1 VTVDD
6 GGNIVP
12 AVGGPSPGARD
23 NPGTESFPNQNP
35 NGGDAGTGGQGG
47 GTGAGGS
54 TTTTTAPT
62 DWSSLLGI
70 YGLPPDV
77 AAKVAAIFSQTTD
90 VSQATALALAYV
102 RGTSWYAQ
110 TYPGIQEGIAR
121 GIIGNEADYR
131 SYLNNVNILAKQY
144 LGRDISGQEL
154 SDYLKQGFN
163 VDRISRIFQGG
174 AIAQTNGQDWRYA
187 TGAFDSQGALTG
199 DEQAALGQ
207 EQAGI
212 DTALGQR
219 VQRRLALA
227 QQRMQTIFQGGLATP
242 GLSTSSGRIAST
254 SLGSQAN
261 DVAA

>member
-1 VTVDD
+1 MTVDNS
-6 GGNIVP
+6 GNIVP
-12 AVGGPSPGARD
+12 SIGGPSPGQRD
-23 NPGTESFPNQNP
+23 NPSESFPNQDQTGQPPGNNP
-35 NGGDAGTGGQGG
+35 PPD
-47 GTGAGGS
+47 
-54 TTTTTAPT
+54 TTTTSPTAPT

-77 AAKVAAIFSQTTD
+77 AAKVGSIFSQTTD
-90 VSQATALALAYV
+90 VSQATALALAYI

-121 GIIGNEADYR
+121 GVVSNEADYR

-227 QQRMQTIFQGGLATP
+227 QQRMQTVFNGSLATP
-242 GLSTSSGRIAST
+242 GLSTSNGRLAST
-254 SLGSQAN
+254 TLGSQVP

>member
-1 VTVDD
+1 MNQKPDGGGGGVTVSPT
-6 GGNIVP
+6 GQIITYVQGQINP
-12 AVGGPSPGARD
+12 QTPPVGSQPGAPTLT
-23 NPGTESFPNQNP
+23 NPG
-35 NGGDAGTGGQGG
+35 GTS
-47 GTGAGGS
+47 TGSSSG
-54 TTTTTAPT
+54 PT
-62 DWSSLLGI
+62 DYSSMLGI

-77 AAKVAAIFSQTTD
+77 AAKVQQIFSQATD
-90 VSQATALALAYV
+90 VSQATALALAYI
-102 RGTSWYAQ
+102 RGTSWYAK
-110 TYPGIQEGIAR
+110 TYPGIQEGLAN
-121 GIIGNEADYR
+121 GTVSNEADYR
-131 SYLNNVNILAKQY
+131 QYLNNVNILAKQY

-154 SDYLKQGFN
+154 AGYLHQGFN

-187 TGAFDSQGALTG
+187 TGAFDENGRLTG

-227 QQRMQTIFQGGLATP
+227 QQRMQTVFGGSLATP
-242 GLSTSSGRIAST
+242 GLSTSGGRLAST
-254 SLGSQAN
+254 TLGAKAP